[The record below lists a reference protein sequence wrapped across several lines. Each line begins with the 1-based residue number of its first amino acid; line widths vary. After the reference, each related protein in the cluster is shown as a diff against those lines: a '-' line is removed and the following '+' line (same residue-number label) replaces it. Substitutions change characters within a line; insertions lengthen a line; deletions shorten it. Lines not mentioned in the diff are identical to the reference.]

1 MSKKKQP
8 KLGDYIVHREPAF
21 NRVSE
26 GEVIEMLGMQFV
38 YRTPEGHERFCL
50 FKEDWSYKNGKN

>member
-1 MSKKKQP
+1 M
-8 KLGDYIVHREPAF
+8 GDYIVHKEPSF
-21 NRVSE
+21 NRVNE